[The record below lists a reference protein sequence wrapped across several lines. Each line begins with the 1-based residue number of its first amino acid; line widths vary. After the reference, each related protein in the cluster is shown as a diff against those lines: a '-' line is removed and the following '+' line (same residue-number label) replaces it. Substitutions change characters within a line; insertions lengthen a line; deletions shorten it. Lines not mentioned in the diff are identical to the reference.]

1 MAKESFKE
9 DQSEE
14 LNTLKNV
21 KKFLTMK
28 LNQTQLNLE
37 SLQKEIVVLNDLLQ
51 SEKKQNKELQEKYQ
65 NYEEIK
71 ESNKE
76 IVKELNLK
84 YVNIV
89 NEMV

>member
-1 MAKESFKE
+1 MAKESFKD

-89 NEMV
+89 GVWV